1 MRVKKGGE
9 QKQLIKAK
17 KSRQLKVV
25 KKKVVSKQKK
35 NKTPKRKPKKKI
47 HKKRVHFDLID
58 TIEDIHQ
65 DESVWGRNLIPV
77 Y

>member
-1 MRVKKGGE
+1 MKKGGE

-35 NKTPKRKPKKKI
+35 KKTPKRRPEKKTP
-47 HKKRVHFDLID
+47 KKRVHFDLID

-65 DESVWGRNLIPV
+65 DASVLGMNLIPV